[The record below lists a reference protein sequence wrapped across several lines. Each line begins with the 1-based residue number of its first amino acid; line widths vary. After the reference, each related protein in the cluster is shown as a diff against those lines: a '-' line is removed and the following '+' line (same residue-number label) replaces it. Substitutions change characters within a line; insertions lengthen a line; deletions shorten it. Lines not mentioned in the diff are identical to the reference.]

1 MKKIIFIS
9 LLLLSAG
16 LYSQDF
22 GTIKGTITDWEVN
35 NEPLLFADITIK
47 NTPWQTRTNFR
58 GNFELADV
66 VPGTYTL
73 SISFLGYETLEVPIE
88 VAENGTTTIQE
99 TLRAKTIALDAI
111 SFSDKKVSGS
121 PTASIDNGD
130 K

>member
-16 LYSQDF
+16 LYAQDL

-35 NEPLLFADITIK
+35 NEPLLFAEIAVKD
-47 NTPWQTRTNFR
+47 TPWKTHTNFR

-73 SISFLGYETLEVPIE
+73 AISFLGYETLEVPIE
-88 VAENGTTTIQE
+88 VAKNGTTTIQE
-99 TLRAKTIALDAI
+99 PLRAKTIALEAI
-111 SFSDKKVSGS
+111 SLYEPHTPNKLATIGTATKK
-121 PTASIDNGD
+121 
-130 K
+130 